1 MRTGPGSL
9 LGLAVFQVAVAA
21 PTSILA
27 ASLAAL
33 KSLVYDALS
42 TAGRVSTPTAVAA
55 VLLDDLSQLW

>member
-21 PTSILA
+21 PASILA

-33 KSLVYDALS
+33 KGLIYDALS

>member
-21 PTSILA
+21 PASILA
-27 ASLAAL
+27 TSLASL
-33 KSLVYDALS
+33 KGLVYDALS
-42 TAGRVSTPTAVAA
+42 TAGGVSTPTAVAA